1 MTDDT
6 QLLRAVANVM
16 WPYLQRRRWT
26 PHKVKR
32 SISPTGAPRGHS
44 YNRGSIPG
52 PEPTIE
58 IISSEPYLSAIAT
71 SEDTRL
77 SVSLAISLTRADCY
91 AALARVSHAA
101 AAEYEEALDD
111 RKIEAPYHFDR
122 RDLYTRNPALPR
134 QASTALLAVANACR
148 LERLTDAQD
157 AAVIEARRAGDPI
170 SLNAVLAA
178 IQGAG
183 A

>member
-6 QLLRAVANVM
+6 QLLRAVSNAL
-16 WPYLQRRRWT
+16 WPLLQRRRWE

-44 YNRGSIPG
+44 YNHGSIPG
-52 PEPTIE
+52 PEPTVE
-58 IISSEPYLSAIAT
+58 IISSDPYLYAIAT

-77 SVSLAISLTRADCY
+77 KMGLAIHLTRADCY
-91 AALARVSHAA
+91 AALARIDHACA
-101 AAEYEEALDD
+101 ADYEEALDN
-111 RKIEAPYHFDR
+111 RRIEVPFHHDR
-122 RDLYTRNPALPR
+122 RDQYTRNPALHR
-134 QASTALLAVANACR
+134 RAALALLAVAHAAR
-148 LERLTDAQD
+148 LERLTAAQD
-157 AAVIEARRAGDPI
+157 AAVIDARRAGDVI